1 MTQLTAHGLAVS
13 VPGAWEARIQRRVA
27 QTRDERTFA
36 VLHAASFPLP
46 EQRDDFGGGVTA
58 LMRSSD
64 VFITLFEYGPDAAN
78 TPLFKQQGM
87 PRVSP
92 GLFSTNRLQRPRPGQ
107 IGCQQFFT
115 HNDRAFCLYVVAG
128 SRGHLPSIILQ
139 VNRFLDGLDIA

>member
-1 MTQLTAHGLAVS
+1 MTQLTAHGLAVN

-27 QTRDERTFA
+27 QTRDEKTFA
-36 VLHAASFPLP
+36 VMHAASFPLP
-46 EQRDDFGGGVTA
+46 EKRDDFGGGVTQ
-58 LMRSSD
+58 LMRSND
-64 VFITLFEYGPDAAN
+64 VFVTLFEYGPEAAN
-78 TPLFKQQGM
+78 TPLFRQLGV

-128 SRGHLPSIILQ
+128 SRAHLPSIILK
-139 VNRFLDGLDIA
+139 VNQFLDGLDIA